1 MQNGL
6 NNAAGLSFTKEE
18 IAEAISFAGLDER
31 VRGETLGL
39 EDFVVLSDCL
49 SKL

>member
-18 IAEAISFAGLDER
+18 IAKAISLAGLDER